1 VGEKRINWLKGSA
14 IGCGVLLAFPLLA
27 VIVVSLRT
35 WVPLRASGKSLAQL
49 EERFGAQDA
58 YVPAADGAIAGP
70 RILAFLDVRRAL
82 KGLCDEFDAAQ
93 GTFHSVDTFDPE
105 ELPSAREVA
114 GTTRGFAGTAVEIS
128 PLIGRFFKQR
138 NLALLEAGIGLGEYS
153 YIYALA
159 YREQFLDESIE
170 EPLFAQGGPISPEV
184 GEVLRVI
191 LAHQV
196 DSLVQGADADA
207 RRRDLDAEILAME
220 QEPQRLPWHDGL
232 PAAVEAS
239 LQPYREPL
247 DAAFCLNI
255 AGIEMDPD
263 SRRAL
268 YIALY

>member
-1 VGEKRINWLKGSA
+1 VGEKSINWLKGSA

-35 WVPLRASGKSLAQL
+35 WVPLRASAKSLAHL

-70 RILAFLDVRRAL
+70 RILAFLDVRRSL
-82 KGLCDEFDAAQ
+82 VGLCDEFNIAQ
-93 GTFHSVDTFDPE
+93 GTFRSVVDPE